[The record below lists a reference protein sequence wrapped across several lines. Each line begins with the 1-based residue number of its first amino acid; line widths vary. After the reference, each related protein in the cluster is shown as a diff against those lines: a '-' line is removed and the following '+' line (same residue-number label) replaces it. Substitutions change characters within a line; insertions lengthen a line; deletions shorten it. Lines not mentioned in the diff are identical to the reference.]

1 MSEEAT
7 LLTVTLRDPRG
18 VVDVVAGDVHYSGE
32 ITDVPRSVT
41 VGQRL
46 AMALEPM
53 GASPF
58 DGIVEVM
65 GKVQQIDADTG
76 GLPNT
81 PLFGGLV
88 LQFEVARM
96 TRSSSV
102 FTDDVST
109 LEHTFD
115 FESLGSRL
123 ESKVFKRRPVV
134 ASLEL
139 MGIEDEGDE
148 PRSEY
153 ADTNMA
159 PPPVMTDPG
168 AAAVVSE
175 GMVAEGMLSEEGQPE
190 REPTGVIGTLR
201 MINLAEVVQGLELGR
216 KTARIEV
223 RPDEDTHGR
232 VFVAKGSVIHAE
244 FGEQEGEAAFFA
256 LVGIRTG
263 TYRVSFE
270 RETAKRTIDEPTGYL
285 ILESMRRLDEA
296 EREAPT
302 VDETID
308 DDAGKHAAASAGS
321 LSSPPDAPELST
333 EGDEA
338 PVRIPTVVRDS
349 VVAALDELFD
359 VASSE
364 AGDIIDVDDELVI
377 EESEVDGAPILAE
390 GGEADGIDSE
400 PTMDVGTLKTLPG
413 HPAGDPNAAD
423 SAPPSDPLEVPV
435 FTPAHIAPLDSDPDG
450 APVFDVGTGDFAP
463 VTDVDPRLRAKAAAV
478 DSDAPTGEAPGESK
492 RGSGLFSR
500 GKKTDEPTAVSARQN
515 KVFSGFFQEAREDST
530 SGEGASDD
538 PEDDPA
544 GMLTAEIAAL
554 SLSSG
559 EGSVPP
565 GVI

>member
-1 MSEEAT
+1 MSDEAT

-18 VVDVVAGDVHYSGE
+18 LVDVVAGDVRYSGE
-32 ITDVPRSVT
+32 ITDAPRSVT

-58 DGIVEVM
+58 DGMVEVM
-65 GKVQQIDADTG
+65 GKVQHIDADTG

-88 LQFEVARM
+88 LHFEVAMM
-96 TRSSSV
+96 TRSTSLFS
-102 FTDDVST
+102 DEAST
-109 LEHTFD
+109 TEHSFD
-115 FESLGSRL
+115 FESLRSRL

-139 MGIEDEGDE
+139 MGIDDEGDE
-148 PRSEY
+148 SRNEY
-153 ADTNMA
+153 ADTTMA

-168 AAAVVSE
+168 AAAEVS
-175 GMVAEGMLSEEGQPE
+175 AEGQPE

-223 RPDEDTHGR
+223 RPDDDWFGR
-232 VFVAKGSVIHAE
+232 VFVDKGAVVHAE
-244 FGEQEGEAAFFA
+244 ILASGSNDRVEVEGDNAFFT

-270 RETAKRTIDEPTGYL
+270 RKTDKQTIEEPTAYL
-285 ILESMRRLDEA
+285 ILEAMRRLDEA
-296 EREAPT
+296 GREEPT

-308 DDAGKHAAASAGS
+308 ESGRQASDP
-321 LSSPPDAPELST
+321 SSPPDAPELST
-333 EGDEA
+333 DGDA
-338 PVRIPTVVRDS
+338 VPVRIPTIVRDS

-359 VASSE
+359 LASSE

-377 EESEVDGAPILAE
+377 GESELDG
-390 GGEADGIDSE
+390 E
-400 PTMDVGTLKTLPG
+400 PTMDVGTLQTLPG
-413 HPAGDPNAAD
+413 HPAGAPDAQAD
-423 SAPPSDPLEVPV
+423 SAPPSDPEDVPV

-450 APVFDVGTGDFAP
+450 APVFDVGTGEFAP
-463 VTDVDPRLRAKAAAV
+463 VTEADPRLRARAAAV
-478 DSDAPTGEAPGESK
+478 DSDASTSEAPGQGRSNK
-492 RGSGLFSR
+492 PGLFPR
-500 GKKTDEPTAVSARQN
+500 IKKADEPTTTAPRQN

-530 SGEGASDD
+530 SGEGPSDD
-538 PEDDPA
+538 PEDDP
-544 GMLTAEIAAL
+544 MEMPTADIASL
-554 SLSSG
+554 MLSSG

-565 GVI
+565 TAA

>member
-1 MSEEAT
+1 LSEEAT

-18 VVDVVAGDVHYSGE
+18 LVDVVAGDVRYSGE
-32 ITDVPRSVT
+32 ITDAPRSVT

-46 AMALEPM
+46 AMALEPK

-65 GKVQQIDADTG
+65 GKVQQIDADSG
-76 GLPNT
+76 ALPNT

-96 TRSSSV
+96 TRSA
-102 FTDDVST
+102 T
-109 LEHTFD
+109 LFSDEAATSEHAFD

-153 ADTNMA
+153 ADTTMA

-168 AAAVVSE
+168 ADAAVS
-175 GMVAEGMLSEEGQPE
+175 AEGQPE

-223 RPDEDTHGR
+223 RPDDDWFGR
-232 VFVAKGSVIHAE
+232 VYVKDGAVVHAE
-244 FGEQEGEAAFFA
+244 ILGGGADAARQEGDVAFFA
-256 LVGIRTG
+256 LVGVHTG

-270 RETAKRTIDEPTGYL
+270 REAAKQTIDAPTAYL
-285 ILESMRRLDEA
+285 ILEAMRRLDEA
-296 EREAPT
+296 GREEPT

-308 DDAGKHAAASAGS
+308 EAAGRAAGP
-321 LSSPPDAPELST
+321 SSPSDAPELST
-333 EGDEA
+333 EGEDVA
-338 PVRIPTVVRDS
+338 VRIPTAVRDS
-349 VVAALDELFD
+349 VVARLDELFD
-359 VASSE
+359 LASSE

-377 EESEVDGAPILAE
+377 EESQVDG
-390 GGEADGIDSE
+390 E
-400 PTMDVGTLKTLPG
+400 PTMDVGTLKTVAG
-413 HPAGDPNAAD
+413 HPAGNDAD
-423 SAPPSDPLEVPV
+423 SAPPSDPEDVPV

-478 DSDAPTGEAPGESK
+478 HADSDASTGEAPSQSLPQRK
-492 RGSGLFSR
+492 RPFSR
-500 GKKTDEPTAVSARQN
+500 GKKVDEPTTTVVRQN

-530 SGEGASDD
+530 SGEAPSDD
-538 PEDDPA
+538 PEDDPT
-544 GMLTAEIAAL
+544 GLMTAELALL

-559 EGSVPP
+559 EDSIPP
-565 GVI
+565 TAV